1 MEISC
6 NNCKSRFNIPD
17 EKLPEGKV
25 ASLRCPKCKGKIIVD
40 LTTDS
45 SVSDEREPVPNQPQ
59 GFDFDEGADD
69 NEYNPDERPFDFLE
83 EEGKTALIC
92 EKDPAVVKAV
102 NTVLDIMEYSVTVA
116 DSMRD
121 ALRKMKYHAYDMI
134 LLNETF
140 DAPDPESNGILIYI
154 ERLQMDV
161 RRNIFVGLLT
171 RRFPTMD
178 NMAALLKSVNITIN
192 IDDIDKIDRILSR
205 GISEFELFYAIYKDS
220 AKKLGVA

>member
-6 NNCKSRFNIPD
+6 NTCKSRFNVPD
-17 EKLPEGKV
+17 EKLPEGKL

-40 LTTDS
+40 LTSEGSDS
-45 SVSDEREPVPNQPQ
+45 GKGEAAPTQTH
-59 GFDFDEGADD
+59 GFDFDDSADD

-92 EKDPAVVKAV
+92 EKDPAVVKAI

-121 ALRKMKYHAYDMI
+121 ALRKMKYHTYDMI
-134 LLNETF
+134 LINETF

-178 NMAALLKSVNITIN
+178 NMAAFLKSVNITIN
-192 IDDIDKIDRILSR
+192 MTDIDKIDRILGR
-205 GISEFELFYAIYKDS
+205 GISEFELFYAIFKDS